1 MNFSEQIKKIRV
13 DKGITQQEMANN
25 LGISRQAISNW
36 ENDRT
41 FLILK

>member
-25 LGISRQAISNW
+25 LGISRQAIS
-36 ENDRT
+36 
-41 FLILK
+41 